1 MIKLSTPLM
10 LCFLTGMSGMSKL
23 FPYGSHRP
31 PKKTVG
37 YQASVVNDNNYV
49 FFFFRI
55 ITKDEETVEVRQ
67 EVAGGV
73 TGEDS
78 VVVDPLSSS
87 FLFATKLKSL
97 TSVS

>member
-1 MIKLSTPLM
+1 
-10 LCFLTGMSGMSKL
+10 MSKL

-31 PKKTVG
+31 PKKTIG
-37 YQASVVNDNNYV
+37 YQASVVNDNNN
-49 FFFFRI
+49 FFFRI
-55 ITKDEETVEVRQ
+55 ITKDEETVEVHQ
-67 EVAGGV
+67 EVAEGV